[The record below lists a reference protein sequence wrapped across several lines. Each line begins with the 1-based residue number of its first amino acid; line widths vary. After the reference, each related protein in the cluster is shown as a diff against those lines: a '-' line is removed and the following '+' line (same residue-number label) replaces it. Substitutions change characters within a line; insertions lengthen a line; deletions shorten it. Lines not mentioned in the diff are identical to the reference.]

1 MKEDTPS
8 STAFTVLQGL
18 MYIAEHP
25 QYGYLVKDDVA
36 QTGRQILSASK
47 KGQKLLR
54 QIESPLYKVVL
65 KLGEKALMPG
75 ITLHYALR
83 KRYIE
88 DVVRQ
93 ALVDGKTQVI
103 SLGAGFDT
111 LEWRLHTEF
120 PNVNFIEI
128 DHPATSA
135 FKAGALFGG
144 QESPAN
150 LHLLAVDFS
159 KQSLLEALGP
169 FEGFDATRPT
179 IFICEGVLPYLL
191 EKDVVIL
198 LDSLKELTGS
208 GTRFVFSSVAPMNS
222 ANNNTGPLLNVYLFF
237 IKESLN
243 WTIECDDVPAFLEKN
258 GFHFIESAS
267 VETFQERYLADDHEG
282 ELHRGEYLILSEIP

>member
-18 MYIAEHP
+18 MYIAGHP
-25 QYGYLVKDDVA
+25 RYSYLVNDEIAK
-36 QTGRQILSASK
+36 TGKQILSASD
-47 KGQKLLR
+47 KGLKLLK
-54 QIESPLYKVVL
+54 QLKSPFFKVL
-65 KLGEKALMPG
+65 FRLGEKALMPG

-83 KRYIE
+83 KSYIE
-88 DVVRQ
+88 DITRQ
-93 ALVDGKTQVI
+93 AIADGKTQVI

-120 PNVNFIEI
+120 PDVNFIEI

-135 FKAGALFGG
+135 FKAKALFG
-144 QESPAN
+144 ENSSPSN

-169 FEGFDATRPT
+169 FAGFDATRPT
-179 IFICEGVLPYLL
+179 HFICEGVLPYLL

-198 LDSLKELTGS
+198 LNSLNELTGK
-208 GTRFVFSSVAPMNS
+208 GTRFVFSSVAPMDS
-222 ANNNTGPLLNVYLFF
+222 PNNNTGPLLNLYLFF

-243 WTIECDDVPAFLEKN
+243 WTIESADIPAFLEKN
-258 GFHFIESAS
+258 GFKFIESAS
-267 VETFQERYLADDHEG
+267 VETFRDRYLAKDHEG